1 MKKGIIIT
9 LSLLALLLVSA
20 IALPYIFKDKIV
32 ALVKDESNK
41 NVNATIEFS
50 DVDLTL
56 FNSFPKLTVII
67 NDLSIVNKEPFVNDT
82 LLSTKEFGITLG
94 LLSVI
99 KGEQMDIYG
108 IYLDKPRIQLM
119 INESG
124 IANWDIALTDSS
136 EADSDTSA
144 SSFKMSLQKYS
155 ISDAYLLYDDKSLG
169 FKTELKD
176 FNHSGKG
183 NFTQDN
189 FVLQTETKCQA
200 LNLWYENV
208 KYLSE
213 VNTNITAD
221 IDMNIPNF
229 TFTFKENKI
238 LLNELAFGVDGFV
251 SMPNDDIDMDL
262 KFDVKQNEFKHFL
275 SLIPGMYSDNF
286 KDLKSSGA
294 LSFSG
299 FLRGTYND
307 TQMPGFQVALNIKD
321 GMFQYPSLPSA
332 VNNVQVDLLV
342 DNPDG
347 NTDHTIIN
355 LKKFH
360 AELGKEPFDAS
371 LLVKTPISDPDLNA
385 IIKGKINFSNL
396 SDIIPLEANTSLS
409 GLMNIDLNLN
419 TRMSYIDKK
428 MYEKVNAEGLIN
440 VTDVV
445 FKSTDYPEGISIKTT
460 SLGFNPRSISL
471 SNLNGTYKNSDF
483 KANGALDNVFSW
495 MLKNETLVGTLNLES
510 TKLDLNDF
518 MVETESSSAST
529 ADSSTN
535 SIIKIP
541 GGIDFTLFTDAKEV
555 RYDNIT
561 LSDFNGKIIIRDEA
575 VLLDNINTNLL
586 GGSLRLN
593 GKYTAK
599 NDQPKVDFSIGLKD
613 FDIQATSAAFA
624 SIRQLAPIAKYAKG
638 LFSSEL
644 SFSTNLD
651 ESLMPVF
658 KTMFAKGKL
667 NTSNVSVDGFTPM
680 EKVASTLK
688 MEQFKKFFVDNVNLS
703 FYVKE
708 GRAYVEPFIQNI
720 GGTKALIQGSTGTDM
735 SLNYDMKLDIPTKYM
750 GNAAQSHIQGLLGK
764 ANSSLGTNVSM
775 GESVKVNLLLSG
787 LINNPSI
794 KTDLSDQ
801 KASLQKNLEDQA
813 KAELEKQKA
822 ELEAKVKA
830 EADKLKSEAEAK
842 AKEEADKLKKE
853 AELKAQ
859 QELNKLNE
867 QLKKEAEDKLKN
879 LFKKPK

>member
-360 AELGKEPFDAS
+360 AELGK
-371 LLVKTPISDPDLNA
+371 
-385 IIKGKINFSNL
+385 
-396 SDIIPLEANTSLS
+396 
-409 GLMNIDLNLN
+409 
-419 TRMSYIDKK
+419 
-428 MYEKVNAEGLIN
+428 
-440 VTDVV
+440 
-445 FKSTDYPEGISIKTT
+445 
-460 SLGFNPRSISL
+460 
-471 SNLNGTYKNSDF
+471 
-483 KANGALDNVFSW
+483 
-495 MLKNETLVGTLNLES
+495 
-510 TKLDLNDF
+510 
-518 MVETESSSAST
+518 
-529 ADSSTN
+529 
-535 SIIKIP
+535 
-541 GGIDFTLFTDAKEV
+541 
-555 RYDNIT
+555 
-561 LSDFNGKIIIRDEA
+561 
-575 VLLDNINTNLL
+575 
-586 GGSLRLN
+586 
-593 GKYTAK
+593 
-599 NDQPKVDFSIGLKD
+599 
-613 FDIQATSAAFA
+613 
-624 SIRQLAPIAKYAKG
+624 
-638 LFSSEL
+638 
-644 SFSTNLD
+644 
-651 ESLMPVF
+651 
-658 KTMFAKGKL
+658 
-667 NTSNVSVDGFTPM
+667 
-680 EKVASTLK
+680 
-688 MEQFKKFFVDNVNLS
+688 
-703 FYVKE
+703 
-708 GRAYVEPFIQNI
+708 
-720 GGTKALIQGSTGTDM
+720 
-735 SLNYDMKLDIPTKYM
+735 
-750 GNAAQSHIQGLLGK
+750 
-764 ANSSLGTNVSM
+764 
-775 GESVKVNLLLSG
+775 
-787 LINNPSI
+787 
-794 KTDLSDQ
+794 
-801 KASLQKNLEDQA
+801 
-813 KAELEKQKA
+813 
-822 ELEAKVKA
+822 
-830 EADKLKSEAEAK
+830 
-842 AKEEADKLKKE
+842 
-853 AELKAQ
+853 
-859 QELNKLNE
+859 
-867 QLKKEAEDKLKN
+867 
-879 LFKKPK
+879 